1 MIFGSVVWKCPE
13 EQVTVEPCAGGPAAP
28 GLPALHRATGTDGGG
43 FAVKGQTPGLQS
55 VQLGFWVAPK
65 ANKVGR

>member
-1 MIFGSVVWKCPE
+1 MP
-13 EQVTVEPCAGGPAAP
+13 GGPAAP